1 MPSISVLFPVYNT
14 RPYLPCALDSLMAQT
29 MQDFELIAVDD
40 GSTDGSGELLR
51 DYAARFP
58 QMRVFSQKQSGN
70 PTALNTGLQ
79 NATGR
84 YLAFVDSDDWVAP
97 NFLEHLLSTAQ
108 KTGADLV
115 QCGYACVYPD
125 RQILRQSRWACRRT
139 GNGVSLKEC
148 PQLFF
153 LDNTIWNKLFLH
165 SMVNIHQHF

>member
-14 RPYLPCALDSLMAQT
+14 RPYLPRALDSLMAQT

-79 NATGR
+79 NAAGR
-84 YLAFVDSDDWVAP
+84 YLSFVDSDDWVAP

-108 KTGADLV
+108 RTGADLV

-125 RQILRQSRWACRRT
+125 RQILRQS
-139 GNGVSLKEC
+139 N
-148 PQLFF
+148 
-153 LDNTIWNKLFLH
+153 
-165 SMVNIHQHF
+165 